1 MVGEKLKNII
11 YKQLNK
17 DLGHV
22 EIIPFNESIFFIDR
36 ENKYWYFELTKT
48 GLLWWRYEYFTSF
61 FSIFSLEKEE
71 FEKILACW
79 VEEIMNCMVN
89 LVLHKSWNPVDTVE
103 EVLNCKVST
112 TFPSMTDYLHYV
124 EEVLNCKVS
133 TTRGRIVQQLM
144 YVEEVLNCKVSTTY
158 RGSIEHRRCVEEV
171 LNCKVSTT
179 TQSHLANY
187 QFVEEVLKYN
197 ISSTKGH
204 VHDFVQEI
212 MVEEALNYKAPNTD
226 KVSTK

>member
-112 TFPSMTDYLHYV
+112 T
-124 EEVLNCKVS
+124 
-133 TTRGRIVQQLM
+133 RGRIVQQLM

>member
-17 DLGHV
+17 DLGHA

-36 ENKYWYFELTKT
+36 GNKYWYFELTET

-89 LVLHKSWNPVDTVE
+89 LVLHKSWNPADTVE

-112 TFPSMTDYLHYV
+112 THRIKAISVIFV

-133 TTRGRIVQQLM
+133 TTSSSSSDSVRW
-144 YVEEVLNCKVSTTY
+144 VEEVLNCKVSETAHH
-158 RGSIEHRRCVEEV
+158 SVILKNSVQEV
-171 LNCKVSTT
+171 LN
-179 TQSHLANY
+179 
-187 QFVEEVLKYN
+187 YN

-204 VHDFVQEI
+204 GHDFVQEI
-212 MVEEALNYKAPNTD
+212 MVEEVLNYKVSNTD

>member
-17 DLGHV
+17 DLGHA

-36 ENKYWYFELTKT
+36 GNKYWYFELTET

-89 LVLHKSWNPVDTVE
+89 LVLHKSWNPADTVE

-112 TFPSMTDYLHYV
+112 TSSSSSDSVRWV

-133 TTRGRIVQQLM
+133 ETAHHSVILKNSVQ
-144 YVEEVLNCKVSTTY
+144 EVLN
-158 RGSIEHRRCVEEV
+158 
-171 LNCKVSTT
+171 
-179 TQSHLANY
+179 
-187 QFVEEVLKYN
+187 YN

-204 VHDFVQEI
+204 GHDFVQEI
-212 MVEEALNYKAPNTD
+212 MVEEALNYKVSNTD